1 MVRLDPTPTANPH
14 AKQVV
19 RLDDDDDD
27 DDDDELQAALRLSLQ
42 PSHSQPSHSQP
53 DDELQA
59 ALRLSLQP
67 SHSQQGPAANGP
79 AVDGPS
85 VKGGGVLELEDEDVE
100 LDDEEV
106 C

>member
-27 DDDDELQAALRLSLQ
+27 DD
-42 PSHSQPSHSQP
+42 